1 MKELIKI
8 QSELKAPKSLYNK
21 FGQYYYR
28 SAENILE
35 AVKPLCA
42 ANNCTLTLTDS
53 IELVGSR
60 YYIKATARLTN
71 ENGETHEVSAFAREE
86 DNKKGMDAAQITGS
100 ASSYARKYA
109 LNGLFCIDDVRD
121 PDTIDNSDKPEGKPE
136 GKPEDKPK
144 RNGSRP
150 IPAGDDLN
158 TRIKEA
164 IYAIEKAN
172 TTDELNAIWKGLGTD
187 LKSVEHVKNAVI
199 RTRREKNI

>member
-8 QSELKAPKSLYNK
+8 QSELKAPKNLYNK
-21 FGQYYYR
+21 FGGYAYR
-28 SAENILE
+28 SAESILE

-71 ENGETHEVSAFAREE
+71 ENGEIHEVSAFAREE
-86 DNKKGMDAAQITGS
+86 EDKKGMDAAQITGS

-121 PDTIDNSDKPEGKPE
+121 PDTMDNSDKTESKP
-136 GKPEDKPK
+136 KDKPK
-144 RNGSRP
+144 RNVSRS

-172 TTDELNAIWKGLGTD
+172 TTDELNNIWKGLD
-187 LKSVEHVKNAVI
+187 NELKAVELIKNTI
-199 RTRREKNI
+199 IKTRREKGI